1 MKKVEENTGGSM
13 SKNTEWILRIAA
25 LLLSV
30 YVVFSV
36 SRSTV
41 VDLVNKSL
49 LIRNLSDRLQSCQ
62 VQLIK
67 DKERKTTVPKKDV
80 DVK

>member
-1 MKKVEENTGGSM
+1 MKKVEVNTGGNM
-13 SKNTEWILRIAA
+13 SKTTEYMLRVAA

-30 YVVFSV
+30 FVVFSV

-49 LIRNLSDRLQSCQ
+49 QIRDLSGRLRSCQ
-62 VQLIK
+62 VQLVK
-67 DKERKTTVPKKDV
+67 VNTKQLESPKKEV
-80 DVK
+80 DAK

>member
-1 MKKVEENTGGSM
+1 MKKVEEKTGGFM
-13 SKNTEWILRIAA
+13 SKTTEYMLRVAA

-49 LIRNLSDRLQSCQ
+49 MIRNLSDRLESCQ
-62 VQLIK
+62 VRLL
-67 DKERKTTVPKKDV
+67 DARERKIMSKKEA

>member
-1 MKKVEENTGGSM
+1 MKKVEENTGGFM
-13 SKNTEWILRIAA
+13 SKTTEYMLRIAA

-62 VQLIK
+62 VQLVGA
-67 DKERKTTVPKKDV
+67 KERKNMVPKKEA

>member
-1 MKKVEENTGGSM
+1 MKKVEEKTGGFM
-13 SKNTEWILRIAA
+13 SKTTEYMLRIAA

-62 VQLIK
+62 IQLVNA
-67 DKERKTTVPKKDV
+67 KERKITVPKKEV